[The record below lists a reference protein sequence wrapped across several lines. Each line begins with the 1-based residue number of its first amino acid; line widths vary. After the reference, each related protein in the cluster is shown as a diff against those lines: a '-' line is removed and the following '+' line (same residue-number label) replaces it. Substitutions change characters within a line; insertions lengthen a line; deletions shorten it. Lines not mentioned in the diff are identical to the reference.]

1 MRTVYLNIRTRAP
14 KRSWY
19 VAVLSR
25 SLLLAI
31 AVDIYFEKKEGVP
44 VRSKASQREGL
55 GRSTKSTNLAQALQ
69 PAIFGHFVLG
79 NEKY

>member
-1 MRTVYLNIRTRAP
+1 MRTVYLNTRKRAP

-31 AVDIYFEKKEGVP
+31 AVDIYLEKKEGVP
-44 VRSKASQREGL
+44 VRSKASQREGFGKVQKRAYL
-55 GRSTKSTNLAQALQ
+55 IELLQ
-69 PAIFGHFVLG
+69 MKK
-79 NEKY
+79 N

>member
-1 MRTVYLNIRTRAP
+1 MRTVYLNTRKRAP

-19 VAVLSR
+19 IAALSR

-31 AVDIYFEKKEGVP
+31 AVDMYLEKKEGVP
-44 VRSKASQREGL
+44 VRSKASHREGT
-55 GRSTKSTNLAQALQ
+55 GRSPKSTNLAQPLQ
-69 PAIFGHFVLG
+69 PAKIGHFFWA